1 MQTFNISFL
10 IDKAPLCNSALLMQS
25 DMLNSSVLVLP
36 RKQLDEVVSNDTVT
50 ALPQRGVYVL
60 YGQQHVYVGKTNQ
73 GLGRIKQH
81 DRSKDFWQVAV
92 LFLST
97 AFDEEMIAGLEAET
111 IAYMQQQSKF
121 VLENKQLP
129 QHQYAHV
136 QTRHNVRE
144 RLRQFR
150 NVLDFLMH
158 KPLSFTQTQ
167 MADTSATDRQEE
179 VLKLQSQ
186 VAQLTQQLQSRE
198 QEVARLQQELQQSQV
213 NVPKTEP
220 EQVFTFAA
228 DSAAQPQSPVTEDI
242 PAPLRDVLFLQIGNI
257 TAKMSYRG
265 EKQWVVLAGSQLRVA
280 RRKDEQLQKTIA
292 EAKENRSI
300 TEHSDGFYVTN
311 VDFSFT
317 SPSAAMAFVYGF
329 GMHALDR
336 WHNTNGVTLRELLA
350 QAYKSVADDSADQ
363 PQSTATPATEDIPA
377 PLRDVLIFQAR
388 NLTAKLSFRG
398 EKQWVVLAGSQLR
411 GVDRNDT
418 QVSTRR
424 IIAEAKQNHELTE
437 QADGSFVI
445 KRDFYCKTPSAA
457 LALVLGG
464 EGTNALSYWH
474 NEAGVP
480 LKVLLAQSGLE
491 KY

>member
-242 PAPLRDVLFLQIGNI
+242 PAPLRDVL
-257 TAKMSYRG
+257 
-265 EKQWVVLAGSQLRVA
+265 
-280 RRKDEQLQKTIA
+280 
-292 EAKENRSI
+292 
-300 TEHSDGFYVTN
+300 
-311 VDFSFT
+311 
-317 SPSAAMAFVYGF
+317 
-329 GMHALDR
+329 
-336 WHNTNGVTLRELLA
+336 
-350 QAYKSVADDSADQ
+350 
-363 PQSTATPATEDIPA
+363 
-377 PLRDVLIFQAR
+377 IFQAR

>member
-136 QTRHNVRE
+136 QTMHNVRE

-179 VLKLQSQ
+179 ALKLQSQ

-329 GMHALDR
+329 GVHALDR

-350 QAYKSVADDSADQ
+350 QAYKS
-363 PQSTATPATEDIPA
+363 
-377 PLRDVLIFQAR
+377 
-388 NLTAKLSFRG
+388 
-398 EKQWVVLAGSQLR
+398 
-411 GVDRNDT
+411 
-418 QVSTRR
+418 
-424 IIAEAKQNHELTE
+424 
-437 QADGSFVI
+437 
-445 KRDFYCKTPSAA
+445 
-457 LALVLGG
+457 
-464 EGTNALSYWH
+464 
-474 NEAGVP
+474 
-480 LKVLLAQSGLE
+480 
-491 KY
+491 

>member
-1 MQTFNISFL
+1 M
-10 IDKAPLCNSALLMQS
+10 
-25 DMLNSSVLVLP
+25 
-36 RKQLDEVVSNDTVT
+36 
-50 ALPQRGVYVL
+50 
-60 YGQQHVYVGKTNQ
+60 
-73 GLGRIKQH
+73 
-81 DRSKDFWQVAV
+81 
-92 LFLST
+92 
-97 AFDEEMIAGLEAET
+97 
-111 IAYMQQQSKF
+111 
-121 VLENKQLP
+121 
-129 QHQYAHV
+129 
-136 QTRHNVRE
+136 
-144 RLRQFR
+144 
-150 NVLDFLMH
+150 
-158 KPLSFTQTQ
+158 
-167 MADTSATDRQEE
+167 
-179 VLKLQSQ
+179 LKLQSQ

-329 GMHALDR
+329 GVYALDR

>member
-1 MQTFNISFL
+1 
-10 IDKAPLCNSALLMQS
+10 
-25 DMLNSSVLVLP
+25 
-36 RKQLDEVVSNDTVT
+36 
-50 ALPQRGVYVL
+50 
-60 YGQQHVYVGKTNQ
+60 
-73 GLGRIKQH
+73 
-81 DRSKDFWQVAV
+81 
-92 LFLST
+92 
-97 AFDEEMIAGLEAET
+97 
-111 IAYMQQQSKF
+111 
-121 VLENKQLP
+121 
-129 QHQYAHV
+129 
-136 QTRHNVRE
+136 
-144 RLRQFR
+144 
-150 NVLDFLMH
+150 
-158 KPLSFTQTQ
+158 
-167 MADTSATDRQEE
+167 
-179 VLKLQSQ
+179 
-186 VAQLTQQLQSRE
+186 
-198 QEVARLQQELQQSQV
+198 
-213 NVPKTEP
+213 
-220 EQVFTFAA
+220 
-228 DSAAQPQSPVTEDI
+228 
-242 PAPLRDVLFLQIGNI
+242 
-257 TAKMSYRG
+257 
-265 EKQWVVLAGSQLRVA
+265 
-280 RRKDEQLQKTIA
+280 
-292 EAKENRSI
+292 
-300 TEHSDGFYVTN
+300 
-311 VDFSFT
+311 
-317 SPSAAMAFVYGF
+317 MAFVYGF